1 MVWSGLRG
9 GARGFAGTGERIDG
23 VVTVADLSLRPAGSD
38 RPTTVPAPGADPP
51 PSGDRQEYA
60 EFLPLLDRYAA
71 LPGHHPDRG
80 PLRDELVVAFL
91 PVVRNLARRYSRGG
105 IVEDLEQVGTIGL
118 INAIDRYDPARGSG
132 SFLGYL
138 IPTVTGEI
146 RRYFRDRTWSTR
158 VPRSLKELAVR
169 IDRCTEPLS
178 HRLGRAPKPSELAA
192 ELGVGKNEI
201 IDALA
206 ARESRHGR
214 PLDTPYGDEGRGLS
228 ETLGELDAEFEHV
241 ERHEILRPLV
251 EALPARERT
260 ILMLRF
266 FEDRTQTEI
275 ADRLG
280 ISQMHVSRLLTRTL
294 AQLRQQL
301 RDAGQPTMP

>member
-1 MVWSGLRG
+1 MS
-9 GARGFAGTGERIDG
+9 ATERDEK
-23 VVTVADLSLRPAGSD
+23 VLAH
-38 RPTTVPAPGADPP
+38 
-51 PSGDRQEYA
+51 
-60 EFLPLLDRYAA
+60 LPL
-71 LPGHHPDRG
+71 
-80 PLRDELVVAFL
+80 
-91 PVVRNLARRYSRGG
+91 VRSLARRYANRGEPL
-105 IVEDLEQVGTIGL
+105 EDLVQVGVIGL
-118 INAIDRYDPARGSG
+118 IKAIDRFDPSRGLELST
-132 SFLGYL
+132 FAT
-138 IPTVTGEI
+138 PTILGEI
-146 RRYFRDRTWSTR
+146 RRHFRDRTWSTR

-214 PLDTPYGDEGRGLS
+214 PLDSPYGDEGLALS
-228 ETLGELDAEFEHV
+228 ETLGELAADFEQV
-241 ERHEILRPLV
+241 ERHELLRPFV
-251 EALPARERT
+251 EALPARERA

-280 ISQMHVSRLLTRTL
+280 ISQMHVSRLLSRTL